1 VADGAVGRVHQ
12 RLESF
17 NELDYFL
24 SARVGPAVLLVG
36 RVVDDGAG
44 RVVSRQVGLD
54 RGGEDGGLTAGAG
67 AARDVQLVRRA
78 GLAAVAGGRDPREDF
93 ADGEEDPGGKFD
105 VAVQAV
111 ADFADQFLGE
121 VKGGG
126 GQEVAAL
133 GMSEEVPTCV
143 DDREAGTLGVAAR
156 DDGAGARLR
165 IGVAHHVIVE
175 GAELLAA
182 GDPLIAEGT
191 AKFEWI

>member
-1 VADGAVGRVHQ
+1 MADGAVGRVHQ
-12 RLESF
+12 WLEGF
-17 NELDYFL
+17 DELDDL
-24 SARVGPAVLLVG
+24 GPARVGPAVLLVG

-54 RGGEDGGLTAGAG
+54 RGGEDGGLTSGAG

-93 ADGEEDPGGKFD
+93 ADGEEDPRGQFD
-105 VAVQAV
+105 VAVQPV

-126 GQEVAAL
+126 GQEVPAL
-133 GMSEEVPTCV
+133 GMSEQMPTRV

-156 DDGAGARLR
+156 DDGTGARLR
-165 IGVAHHVIVE
+165 ICVAHHVIVE
-175 GAELLAA
+175 GTELLAA
-182 GDPLIAEGT
+182 GNPLIAEGT
-191 AKFEWI
+191 AKFERI